1 MSIAGLRWRVN
12 TRTEHTDAPPSP
24 TNGQIMGIVIDDE
37 HDTQSQNGTL
47 SVPSEAPEAASVNVV
62 SAIATALDEDPTTM
76 DPLYETID
84 SDALDRLL
92 ETDVPIEVV
101 FEYRGHAIEVDG
113 DGTVTVDGTEY
124 DTA

>member
-1 MSIAGLRWRVN
+1 
-12 TRTEHTDAPPSP
+12 
-24 TNGQIMGIVIDDE
+24 MGIVIDDE

-101 FEYRGHAIEVDG
+101 FEYHGHAIEVDG